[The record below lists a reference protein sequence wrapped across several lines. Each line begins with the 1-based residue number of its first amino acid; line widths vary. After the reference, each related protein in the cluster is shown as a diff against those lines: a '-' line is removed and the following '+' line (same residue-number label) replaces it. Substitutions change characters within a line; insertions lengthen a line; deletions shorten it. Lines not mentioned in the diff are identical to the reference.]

1 MQRSTSARIL
11 FLVLLV
17 LFVLICGL
25 HVAGAHHGTDIDG
38 LGLVD
43 GLAALAL
50 VGALLAGLAATRRR
64 SVLRLSGAGLIA
76 KRHPPPQFAISSI
89 PVVPLRL

>member
-11 FLVLLV
+11 FLVVLV

-25 HVAGAHHGTDIDG
+25 HVAGAHHGTDVDG

-43 GLAALAL
+43 GLAALVL

-64 SVLRLSGAGLIA
+64 RVLGAWASGLPI
-76 KRHPPPQFAISSI
+76 RRERRPQFAISSI
-89 PVVPLRL
+89 PVVPLRC